1 MNVLNNFSDP
11 NKFKNELINFLVEN
25 KIIGTVAGVGI
36 ALASKD
42 LIQSMVGDVVFPF
55 IYYILLKMHGKYFTK
70 ILPDNTKFDVP
81 NFVKHLISWIFVIII
96 TYFFVTIVFKM
107 LLGVNASP
115 AKKEDKKEDKT
126 ELNETNIEG
135 FGGFLSCL
143 FGKKYDKTKD
153 KVWDFGIFKY
163 EKNKHKKCNEGFTA
177 LSPAVLASS
186 FETIVQPLD
195 PNEFQVHED
204 ILHGA
209 PTNTLEERARMRLQ
223 NM

>member
-1 MNVLNNFSDP
+1 
-11 NKFKNELINFLVEN
+11 
-25 KIIGTVAGVGI
+25 
-36 ALASKD
+36 
-42 LIQSMVGDVVFPF
+42 
-55 IYYILLKMHGKYFTK
+55 
-70 ILPDNTKFDVP
+70 
-81 NFVKHLISWIFVIII
+81 
-96 TYFFVTIVFKM
+96 M

-115 AKKEDKKEDKT
+115 AKKEDKKEDKA

-143 FGKKYDKTKD
+143 FGRKYDKTKV
-153 KVWDFGIFKY
+153 KKYNFGFGLFGY

-195 PNEFQVHED
+195 PNEFQSHED